1 MWNKSK
7 SDDDWTAMKKCRAVY
22 CKLLINSKSEFYSE
36 KILEAKGDTKQLYN
50 TINGLIDRSK
60 TNPLPEGQSDKELA
74 DYFSEFFYNKIKKI
88 TDKLKDIP
96 DYIPPKRSVE
106 QLSEFGLVDED
117 ILNKVLIKLGNKQCE
132 LDKFPVKFI
141 NKHKKELL
149 PIFLEIINNSLQSG
163 SFPENCKN
171 ALVKPLIKKLS
182 LGTTEGNYRPVS
194 NLKHVAKVIECCAVT
209 QIVQHCDRYLPV
221 NHLNS

>member
-1 MWNKSK
+1 MSFEYFLIFCSVPK
-7 SDDDWTAMKKCRAVY
+7 RAGF
-22 CKLLINSKSEFYSE
+22 EFDE
-36 KILEAKGDTKQLYN
+36 LTFVKQKQTKLEAKGDTKHLYN
-50 TINGLIDRSK
+50 TINGLIKRSK

-88 TDKLKDIP
+88 ADKLKDIP

-132 LDKFPVKFI
+132 LDKFRVKFI

-149 PIFLEIINNSLQSG
+149 PVFLEIINNSLQSG

-171 ALVKPLIKKLS
+171 ALVKPLIKKL
-182 LGTTEGNYRPVS
+182 
-194 NLKHVAKVIECCAVT
+194 KVIIDLYPT
-209 QIVQHCDRYLPV
+209 
-221 NHLNS
+221 